1 MAFKE
6 GKVEQTEKF
15 IREWDNHECM
25 WNVHHPSYHNRD
37 ERTAAEKVIASI
49 MDMTVKEVKN
59 KAHNLRTYFVK
70 ELANINFNKPTG
82 TGTDDAEPQTSK

>member
-1 MAFKE
+1 MASKE

-15 IREWDNHECM
+15 IREWENHECM

-59 KAHNLRTYFVK
+59 KTHNFSPSPRLPS
-70 ELANINFNKPTG
+70 PTVMHAC
-82 TGTDDAEPQTSK
+82 THASPRMKTQTFPE